1 MEHVCL
7 LDTIPS
13 ALYGWIHSS
22 DNSKRYHCP
31 TLWRRKAYTAQ
42 NLQWVSEWMDEGLN
56 ETKMVFAMPAGWLF
70 LFLLVPPLLF
80 FFGSPQVNVTLGE
93 ISSELRPWKMW
104 GLPESSFGHG
114 LEKKAPVRSK
124 RTENVLV
131 LFPIIFIEPRTT
143 MPSDQ

>member
-22 DNSKRYHCP
+22 DNSKRYYCP

-42 NLQWVSEWMDEGLN
+42 NLQWVSEWMRDWMRQKWFLQCL
-56 ETKMVFAMPAGWLF
+56 PADYFSSSWF
-70 LFLLVPPLLF
+70 RPYFF
-80 FFGSPQVNVTLGE
+80 FFGSSQVNVTLGE
-93 ISSELRPWKMW
+93 ISSERRPWKMW